1 MLDDYLEH
9 PNGHNNVIKSK
20 NINELYDQG
29 WNNDIVSHHI
39 YIYIL
44 MSLYPI
50 DSNTTYTYAA
60 INQ

>member
-29 WNNDIVSHHI
+29 WNNDIVSHRL
-39 YIYIL
+39 YMLMIL
-44 MSLYPI
+44 YLI
-50 DSNTTYTYAA
+50 DSNTTYIYTA

>member
-39 YIYIL
+39 YIYI
-44 MSLYPI
+44 Y
-50 DSNTTYTYAA
+50 
-60 INQ
+60 

>member
-29 WNNDIVSHHI
+29 WNNDIVSHRL
-39 YIYIL
+39 YMLMIL
-44 MSLYPI
+44 YLI